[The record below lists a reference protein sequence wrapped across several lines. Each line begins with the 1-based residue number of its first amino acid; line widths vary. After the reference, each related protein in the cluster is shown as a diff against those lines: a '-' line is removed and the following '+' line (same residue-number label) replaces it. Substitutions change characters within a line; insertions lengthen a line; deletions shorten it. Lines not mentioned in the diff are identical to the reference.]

1 MVPMAASKGRSGNLA
16 GFSQVQAA
24 GFWRPAAG
32 THSARK
38 LIPTAAIA
46 ILLSL
51 LAGALSTIV
60 IKDLTGRTDD
70 WLFWTV
76 TGLSFVIWI
85 VEERRLRS

>member
-1 MVPMAASKGRSGNLA
+1 MVPMAASKGRSGNFA
-16 GFSQVQAA
+16 GLSQAHTA

-32 THSARK
+32 THSLRK

-60 IKDLTGRTDD
+60 IKDLTGRAND